1 MAAGEYEG
9 RRQPERAAILTRIS
23 SDWEMQ
29 MLWMQKTFSV
39 CALLTALLL
48 LPAASYA
55 DGLSAVK
62 YCETDSSPPEDIA
75 RLAILPNGESRGSD
89 TAAALI
95 KMAKQK
101 AKEGK
106 DTEALQWAMLCQFDT
121 KEQEAIKRVSAAV
134 LEYLKR

>member
-1 MAAGEYEG
+1 MRGGGNPNA
-9 RRQPERAAILTRIS
+9 RRYLPASVAI
-23 SDWEMQ
+23 WETQ
-29 MLWMQKTFSV
+29 MFWIQKTSSV
-39 CALLTALLL
+39 CALLTAFLL
-48 LPAASYA
+48 LPATLSA
-55 DGLSAVK
+55 DGLSAVIS
-62 YCETDSSPPEDIA
+62 CETDGSPPEEIA

-89 TAAALI
+89 TAATLI

-121 KEQEAIKRVSAAV
+121 KEQEAIKRDNAAV